1 MKKKNGAKSKRVRT
15 PTVLQMEAVECG
27 AAALGIVLGYH
38 GCFVP
43 LEKLRLESGVSRD
56 GSKASNVLKAARKY
70 GLIAKGARSE
80 PDDLEEYS
88 FPVIIH
94 WNFNHFLVLEGFSG
108 SQAFLNDPGSGPR
121 TVSKEEFDQS
131 FTGIVLTFEPGPD
144 FKRGGEKRSTIKS
157 MKRRFTG
164 SQLALAYVVLCGLAL
179 VIPGLVIPIFSK
191 IFVDEVLVKGMQ
203 EWFAPLLVGMALT
216 FILRGV
222 LVWLQERYLLRM
234 EAKIALTTASKFFW
248 HIVRLPVEFFSQRSP
263 GDIAMRVGLN
273 DKVAKLLSGEL
284 ATTMISMITVVF
296 YVIVMLSFD
305 VVLTFIGMF
314 TMMLN
319 IIVVKKVARM
329 REDKSQKLLQDAGK
343 LSGFTMSGVQ
353 SIETLKATGSESDF
367 FSKWAGHR
375 AKVMNGVQRLGN
387 LTQSVSVI
395 PPSLTALTT
404 AAILTIGG
412 LRVMDGYMTMGML
425 VAFQSLMLSFVAPVN
440 RLVQL
445 AGQLQE
451 AGADMNRLDDVLNYE
466 TDKELSDV
474 AVGDQEEFAEIAT
487 KLSGYLE
494 LQNLTFGYSRLDP
507 PLIENFSLKINPGGR
522 VALVGGSGSGKS
534 TIAKLITGLY
544 RPWSGEILLDGKPRS
559 EVPRAVI
566 NNSLAMVDQDIH
578 MFEGSIRENL
588 NMWDPTTPE
597 TSTVNAAKDASIHG
611 DVAAR
616 DGGYDHS
623 IQEGGHNF
631 SGGQRQRLEI
641 ARALVNKPTLLVMDE
656 ATSALD
662 STTEKIIDDNIR
674 RRGCTCVIV
683 AHRLSTI
690 RDCDEIIVLERGKV
704 VQRGTHEEMKDVEGP
719 YADLIGAH

>member
-1 MKKKNGAKSKRVRT
+1 MKNKNGAKSKRVRT

-216 FILRGV
+216 FIMRGV

-367 FSKWAGHR
+367 FSKWAGHQ

-597 TSTVNAAKDASIHG
+597 ISTVNAAKDASIHE

-616 DGGYDHS
+616 DGGYDHD

-641 ARALVNKPTLLVMDE
+641 ARALVNKPTFLVMDE